1 MTADYK
7 IGVVDLFCGIGGL
20 SHGMYRTG
28 FKIIAGF
35 DIDETCKYAYETNNK
50 AVFYGQDIN
59 TISKEQI
66 NNLFAGYDIKI
77 LAGCAPCQPFSSYA
91 FKVKDKDDKKY
102 NLLYQFGRLVKEV
115 LPDIVTMENVSQIL
129 SFKQKPV
136 LDDFIST
143 LKQNGYYVTFK
154 TVFCPDYGIPQS
166 RKRLVLLASR
176 YGTIELIPPTH
187 SPENYKTVRAV
198 IGSLPPIKA
207 GEICKSDTLH
217 RPISLT

>member
-7 IGVVDLFCGIGGL
+7 IGVIDLFCGIGGL

-102 NLLYQFGRLVKEV
+102 NLLY
-115 LPDIVTMENVSQIL
+115 
-129 SFKQKPV
+129 
-136 LDDFIST
+136 
-143 LKQNGYYVTFK
+143 
-154 TVFCPDYGIPQS
+154 
-166 RKRLVLLASR
+166 
-176 YGTIELIPPTH
+176 
-187 SPENYKTVRAV
+187 
-198 IGSLPPIKA
+198 
-207 GEICKSDTLH
+207 
-217 RPISLT
+217 

>member
-7 IGVVDLFCGIGGL
+7 IGVIDLFCGIGGL

-115 LPDIVTMENVSQIL
+115 LPDIVTMENVSQYCLLNRSLYLMIL
-129 SFKQKPV
+129 FLHLNRMVIMSLSKLYFALIMV
-136 LDDFIST
+136 S
-143 LKQNGYYVTFK
+143 LKQEK
-154 TVFCPDYGIPQS
+154 D
-166 RKRLVLLASR
+166 
-176 YGTIELIPPTH
+176 
-187 SPENYKTVRAV
+187 
-198 IGSLPPIKA
+198 
-207 GEICKSDTLH
+207 
-217 RPISLT
+217 